1 MNTES
6 ILDLLDQK
14 LNELEELERVSER
27 LLANGSLD
35 PSPLDSIIRKLTE
48 VDDLLTLAGEK
59 LSETDA
65 RMRSWQ

>member
-6 ILDLLDQK
+6 ILNLLDQK
-14 LNELEELERVSER
+14 INELEELERVSER

-35 PSPLDSIIRKLTE
+35 RSPLDSMIRKLAE
-48 VDDLLTLAGEK
+48 VDDLLTQAGEQ